1 MLLEISGPFFVQG
14 NAIGVAVLSAIDL
27 DHEPLLMA
35 REICKITTYGR
46 LAPEMRISTETCRRC
61 HHSFFSAIV
70 ISRRSVRARGTLV
83 SRFRG

>member
-35 REICKITTYGR
+35 REICKIRTYGR
-46 LAPEMRISTETCRRC
+46 LAPEMRILDRNLSEMPPQL
-61 HHSFFSAIV
+61 FFGDRHLA
-70 ISRRSVRARGTLV
+70 A
-83 SRFRG
+83 